1 MGASVTSAEGG
12 STATQDLP
20 PGGSMNLTGVVQ
32 ELRKERDRTQTEL
45 ERLDAALAALG
56 SLDGA
61 SRVLHRRGRPVSA
74 VARARMVTAQRAR
87 RAREREEKPTRS
99 KGPIPIRVRRKIS
112 AAGLASI
119 RAAQNARW
127 AKWKKQQKAA

>member
-1 MGASVTSAEGG
+1 
-12 STATQDLP
+12 
-20 PGGSMNLTGVVQ
+20 MNLTGVVQ